1 MPRSAFWPPSPL
13 LGPWLLA
20 LAALTGLRLLAAAAL
35 PLSGDEAYY
44 WIWSH
49 ALAPGYLDHPPMVA
63 LWMRAGTWLA
73 GEGALG
79 LRLLGP
85 PSAAAGSV
93 LLAQAA
99 NAVRPGAGVP
109 AAALFNGTLLLGA
122 GTATMTPDTPLVFFW
137 TVALWALTRV
147 LRTGRGAWWLG
158 VGAASGLALDSK
170 YTGAFLGVGIVLW
183 LAWVPGLRH
192 WFASAWLWAG
202 GALAAALFA
211 PVLAWNAAHGWAS
224 LAKQGGRA
232 GDWAPDAAARHLGEL
247 LAGQAGLATPLIFVL
262 LVAGAGVTLCGVWR
276 RDPSWSLLAAL
287 ILPGALVF
295 VQHAVGDRVQANW
308 PSILYPAAAAA
319 AGALAVQGWTARAWR
334 PAAAIGL
341 LLTAAA
347 TLQAAAAPVALPR
360 RLDPGLIRLGGW
372 DTLARDA
379 DILRA
384 TSGAG
389 YLAADNYGIAALLA
403 WWTPGPV
410 LAGDPPGNGARW
422 SLLRLPPA
430 VPTGPGLLLI
440 SQRHREPPD
449 PAQWAEAAFL
459 GELVRTRNGVEA
471 ERFRAYRVLS
481 HPSAALQRLPAR
493 S

>member
-1 MPRSAFWPPSPL
+1 MSRSMPWPPHPL
-13 LGPWLLA
+13 RPWLLA
-20 LAALTGLRLLAAAAL
+20 LAALTALRLLAAATL

-44 WIWSH
+44 WTWSH

-63 LWMRAGTWLA
+63 LWMRAGTWIA

-85 PSAAAGSV
+85 LSAAAGSV

-122 GTATMTPDTPLVFFW
+122 GTVTMTPDTPLVFFW
-137 TVALWALTRV
+137 TLALWALTRV
-147 LRTGRGAWWLG
+147 LQTGQGRWWLL

-192 WFASAWLWAG
+192 WFASAWLWGG
-202 GALAAALFA
+202 GAMAAALFA

-232 GDWAPDAAARHLGEL
+232 GDWAPDAAAKHLGEL
-247 LAGQAGLATPLIFVL
+247 LVGQAGLATPLIFVL
-262 LVAGAGVTLCGVWR
+262 LVAGAAAALRGAWR
-276 RDPSWSLLAAL
+276 RDPGWSLLAAL

-295 VQHAVGDRVQANW
+295 VQHAIGDRVQANW
-308 PSILYPAAAAA
+308 PAILYPAAAAA
-319 AGALAVQGWTARAWR
+319 AGVLAVQGWTARAWR
-334 PAAAIGL
+334 PAAAFGL
-341 LLTAAA
+341 LLTTAA
-347 TLQAAAAPVALPR
+347 TLQATAAPLALPR

-372 DTLARDA
+372 DALARDA
-379 DILRA
+379 GTLRA
-384 TSGAG
+384 ASGAG
-389 YLAADNYGIAALLA
+389 YLAAENYGIAALLA

-410 LAGDPPGNGARW
+410 LAGDPPNQGARW

-430 VPTGPGLLLI
+430 SPDGPGLLLL
-440 SQRHREPPD
+440 SHRHREPPD
-449 PAQWAEAAFL
+449 PTLWAGVAFL

-471 ERFRAYRVLS
+471 ERFRAYRVLP
-481 HPSAALQRLPAR
+481 HPGSALKRLPTR
-493 S
+493 P